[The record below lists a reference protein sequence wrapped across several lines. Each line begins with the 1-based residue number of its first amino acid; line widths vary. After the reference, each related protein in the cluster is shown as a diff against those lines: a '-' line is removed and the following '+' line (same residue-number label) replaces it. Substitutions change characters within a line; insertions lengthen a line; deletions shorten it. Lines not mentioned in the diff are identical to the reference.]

1 MMAEFDNILT
11 EMSRFEER
19 VDALDY
25 TIHSMISTVKLTN
38 FSAIGG
44 KYLGNWYWLSGA
56 DLFLYSSEQLKTL
69 GITRQELR
77 EQVGKTFFSER
88 VHPEDLGKVIEHFQA
103 CVSGKTDHDVLEYRI
118 KTKNGSYK
126 TFYNVIDVAMKNK
139 TGKPLVLEGK
149 VHLISKSL

>member
-1 MMAEFDNILT
+1 MMAELDNILR
-11 EMSRFEER
+11 ELNRFEER

-25 TIHSMISTVKLTN
+25 AIHSMISTVKLTN

-44 KYLGNWYWLSGA
+44 NYLGNWYWLSGA

-69 GITRQELR
+69 GVSRQELK
-77 EQVGKTFFSER
+77 GKIDRTFFSER
-88 VHPEDLGKVIEHFQA
+88 IHPDDLEIFLEHFEA
-103 CVSGKTDHDVLEYRI
+103 CVDGKSDHDVLEYRM

-126 TFYNVIDVAMKNK
+126 TFYNIIDVAMKNK
-139 TGKPLVLEGK
+139 MGKPLVLEGK

>member
-1 MMAEFDNILT
+1 MMAEFENIMT
-11 EMSRFEER
+11 ELNRFEER

-56 DLFLYSSEQLKTL
+56 DLFLYSSEQLKAL
-69 GITRQELR
+69 GLSRQELK
-77 EQVGKTFFSER
+77 GKIDRSFFSER
-88 VHPEDLGKVIEHFQA
+88 IHPEDLELFIRHFESFVA
-103 CVSGKTDHDVLEYRI
+103 GNLEHDVLEYRM
-118 KTKNGSYK
+118 KTKDGSYK
-126 TFYNVIDVAMKNK
+126 TFYNIIDVAMKNK
-139 TGKPLVLEGK
+139 SGKALVIEGK